1 MKNNMY
7 KVLAAA
13 CAMAVVVA
21 SPAMTMTTHAHGFNI
36 DAGDDNGGNVTVDD
50 NYWDNYWSDSS
61 SNDSGSSSEPSYDEP
76 TFEEPSAPSYE
87 EPSAPSYEAPSYSD
101 NSASNSNASVS
112 NSNVSSSNSNGGT
125 ATAPK
130 AARNANNMTVSVEG
144 GQKFKIVMN
153 ADHTAYQVY
162 HCGINKATFKVA
174 DKEGN
179 AAAFNTVAL
188 EKGEDGLWYANI
200 KFAEGVDTT
209 GFTVSATAGDAAYL
223 YTELGV
229 SGIKV
234 NGVAALSTVPVV
246 ETK

>member
-1 MKNNMY
+1 MY

-36 DAGDDNGGNVTVDD
+36 DAGHDNGGNVTVDD
-50 NYWDNYWSDSS
+50 DYWNNQSWVEDSS
-61 SNDSGSSSEPSYDEP
+61 NNSGSSNEPSYDEP

-87 EPSAPSYEAPSYSD
+87 APSYSD
-101 NSASNSNASVS
+101 NSVSNSNASVS
-112 NSNVSSSNSNGGT
+112 NSNASSSNSSASSSSNGGT

-130 AARNANNMTVSVEG
+130 AAGNANSKTVNVEG

-162 HCGINKATFKVA
+162 HCGINRATFKVA

-179 AAAFNTVAL
+179 AVAFSTIAL

-209 GFTVSATAGDAAYL
+209 GFTVSATAGDATYL

>member
-1 MKNNMY
+1 MMKNNMY

-36 DAGDDNGGNVTVDD
+36 DAGHDNGGDVTVDD
-50 NYWDNYWSDSS
+50 DYWNNQSWVEDSS
-61 SNDSGSSSEPSYDEP
+61 NNSGSSNEPSYNEP
-76 TFEEPSAPSYE
+76 TFE

-101 NSASNSNASVS
+101 SSTSGSNASSS
-112 NSNVSSSNSNGGT
+112 NSSASSSSNGGT

-130 AARNANNMTVSVEG
+130 AAGNANSKTVNVEG

-162 HCGINKATFKVA
+162 HCGINRATFNVA

-179 AAAFNTVAL
+179 AVAFSTVAL

-223 YTELGV
+223 STELGV

-234 NGVAALSTVPVV
+234 NGTVALSTVPVA
-246 ETK
+246 EAE

>member
-1 MKNNMY
+1 MMKNNMY

-36 DAGDDNGGNVTVDD
+36 DAGHDNGGNVTVDD
-50 NYWDNYWSDSS
+50 DYWNNQSWVEDSS
-61 SNDSGSSSEPSYDEP
+61 NNSGSSNEPSYNEP
-76 TFEEPSAPSYE
+76 TFE

-101 NSASNSNASVS
+101 SSTSGSNASSS
-112 NSNVSSSNSNGGT
+112 NSSASSSSNGGT

-130 AARNANNMTVSVEG
+130 AAGNANSKTVNVEG

-162 HCGINKATFKVA
+162 HCGINRATFKVA

-179 AAAFNTVAL
+179 AVAFSTVAL

-209 GFTVSATAGDAAYL
+209 GFTVSATAGDATYL

>member
-1 MKNNMY
+1 MMKNNMY

-36 DAGDDNGGNVTVDD
+36 DAGHDNGGDVTVDD
-50 NYWDNYWSDSS
+50 DYWNNQSWVEDSS
-61 SNDSGSSSEPSYDEP
+61 NNSGSSNEPSYNEP
-76 TFEEPSAPSYE
+76 TFE

-101 NSASNSNASVS
+101 NSASG
-112 NSNVSSSNSNGGT
+112 SNVSSSNSNGGA
-125 ATAPK
+125 ATAPR
-130 AARNANNMTVSVEG
+130 AAGNANSKTVNVEG

-162 HCGINKATFKVA
+162 HCGINRATFKVA

-179 AAAFNTVAL
+179 AVAFSTVAL

-209 GFTVSATAGDAAYL
+209 GFTVSATAGDATYL